1 MQSSMNGDSPE
12 KIYQQQIK
20 ELTEKLNA
28 LQKRRSILGWMRL
41 LIAVAAFIGVYH
53 LSGYS
58 ISTACIIAAVG
69 VALFIFVLGKDADNK
84 RQLQSVKTLLAINE
98 EELGLLAYDYSSRYD
113 GATYLAHEHAFAG
126 DLDVFG
132 KFSLFQF
139 INRCY
144 TEQGRNL
151 LAQDFLAGVTP
162 EEVEQRHQAI
172 KELSPQ
178 YKWRQQLQSLAIQTP
193 VTAATQRKIEAW
205 LDSKEEAFTHKAWKG
220 ILPLYCLFTIS
231 TAIAAILGLIPG
243 SVFSFLFLLYLV
255 LSTTLSRKPTK
266 TYGHLSGVVKEI
278 STLKSLIRL
287 IERKVFTSSLLMQW
301 QEDVTVEGSKASA
314 EIKKLE
320 EVLNRFEARLNVF
333 VFVILNS
340 FLLWDVLR
348 MRTLNKW
355 RAQNRELMS
364 GWFELIARF
373 EVANSLAALHFN
385 KPSWCLPK
393 LPAPYFVFK
402 GKNLGHPLIPDGQRV
417 TSDFDL
423 TGEGQIALITG
434 SNMAGKSTFLRSLGV
449 NTILAQMGAPVCADD
464 LQLSPVQLMCS
475 MRIADNLAENTST
488 FYAELK
494 KLRTVIEAANLHR
507 PVFILLDEILRGTN
521 SLDRHIGSKALIR
534 QLIKQGVVAV
544 IATHD
549 LELAKLKAELPE
561 AIHNYHFDVQ
571 VANGDELYFDYKLK
585 DGICTSL
592 NASILMR
599 KIGIELET
607 SSQPSP

>member
-1 MQSSMNGDSPE
+1 MNDHAPQNV
-12 KIYQQQIK
+12 YQQQIT
-20 ELTEKLNA
+20 ELTEKRNA
-28 LQKRRSILGWMRL
+28 LQKRRSVLGWMRL
-41 LIAVAAFIGVYH
+41 LVAVATF
-53 LSGYS
+53 
-58 ISTACIIAAVG
+58 IAAYQLAGFSVLFACM
-69 VALFIFVLGKDADNK
+69 VAAAGAAIFIYVLGRDADNG
-84 RQLQSVKTLLAINE
+84 RQLQSVETLLAVNE
-98 EELGLLAYDYSSRYD
+98 DELQVLKYEYSQRYD
-113 GATYLAHEHAFAG
+113 GAAYSPHEHPFAA

-139 INRCY
+139 INRGY

-151 LAQDFLAGVTP
+151 LAHDFLAGVTP
-162 EEVEQRHQAI
+162 EEVEQRHDAI
-172 KELSPQ
+172 KELAPQ
-178 YKWRQQLQSLAIQTP
+178 YKWRQQLQSLAMQTP
-193 VTAATQRKIEAW
+193 LTAATQRKIEAW
-205 LDSKEEAFTHKAWKG
+205 LNAKEEAFTHTAWKI
-220 ILPLYCLFTIS
+220 ILPLYCLFTIG
-231 TAIAAILGLIPG
+231 TAVAAMLDFIPG
-243 SVFSFLFLLYLV
+243 SLFSFLFLLYLIFSSA
-255 LSTTLSRKPTK
+255 LSKKPTK
-266 TYGHLSGVVKEI
+266 AYGHLSGVVKEI
-278 STLKSLIRL
+278 GTLKALIGL
-287 IERKVFTSSLLMQW
+287 IENKRFAAPLLAEW
-301 QEDVTVEGSKASA
+301 QNAVTIEGSTASA

-340 FLLWDVLR
+340 FLLWDVWQ

-355 RAQNRELMS
+355 RTQNKTLVP

-373 EVANSLAALHFN
+373 EVVNGLSTLHFN
-385 KPSWCLPK
+385 KPEWCLPK
-393 LPAPYFVFK
+393 LNAAYFAFK
-402 GKNLGHPLIPDGQRV
+402 GKNLGHPLIPDAQRV

-449 NTILAQMGAPVCADD
+449 NTILAQMGAPVCADH
-464 LQLSPVQLMCS
+464 LELSPVQLMCS

-494 KLRTVIEAANLHR
+494 KLRTIIEAANMHR

-534 QLIKQGVVAV
+534 QLIKQDAVAV

-549 LELAKLKAELPE
+549 LELAKLKDEIPQ

-599 KIGIELET
+599 KIGIELEGEL
-607 SSQPSP
+607 

>member
-1 MQSSMNGDSPE
+1 MNDHAPQNV
-12 KIYQQQIK
+12 YQQQIT
-20 ELTEKLNA
+20 ELTEKRNA
-28 LQKRRSILGWMRL
+28 LKKRRSFLGWMRL
-41 LIAVAAFIGVYH
+41 LVAVATFIAAYQLAGSSV
-53 LSGYS
+53 LF
-58 ISTACIIAAVG
+58 ACIVAAAG
-69 VALFIFVLGKDADNK
+69 AAIFIYVLGRDADNG
-84 RQLQSVKTLLAINE
+84 RQLKSVETLLAVNE
-98 EELGLLAYDYSSRYD
+98 DELQVLKYDYSQRYD
-113 GATYLAHEHAFAG
+113 GAVYAPHEHPFAA

-139 INRCY
+139 INRGY

-162 EEVEQRHQAI
+162 EEVEQRHEAI
-172 KELSPQ
+172 KELAPQ
-178 YKWRQQLQSLAIQTP
+178 YKWRQQLQSLAMQIP
-193 VTAATQRKIEAW
+193 ATAATQRRIEAW
-205 LDSKEEAFTHKAWKG
+205 LNAKEEAFTHTAWKI
-220 ILPLYCLFTIS
+220 ILPVYCLLTIG
-231 TAIAAILGLIPG
+231 TAVAAILNFIPG
-243 SVFSFLFLLYLV
+243 SVFSFLFLLYLIFSTA
-255 LSTTLSRKPTK
+255 LSKKPTK
-266 TYGHLSGVVKEI
+266 AYGHLSGVVKEI
-278 STLKSLIRL
+278 GTLKSLIGL
-287 IERKVFTSSLLMQW
+287 IENKRFAAPLLAEW
-301 QEDVTVEGSKASA
+301 QNAVTIEDSTASA

-340 FLLWDVLR
+340 FLLWDVWQ

-355 RAQNRELMS
+355 RAQNRSLMP

-373 EVANSLAALHFN
+373 EVANSLSTLHFN
-385 KPSWCLPK
+385 KPEWYLPK
-393 LPAPYFVFK
+393 LNAAYFAFE
-402 GKNLGHPLIPDGQRV
+402 GKNLGHPLIPGGQRV
-417 TSDFDL
+417 TSNFDL
-423 TGEGQIALITG
+423 TGKGQIALITG

-449 NTILAQMGAPVCADD
+449 NTILTQMGAPVCADH
-464 LQLSPVQLMCS
+464 LELSPVQLMCS

-494 KLRTVIEAANLHR
+494 KLRTIIEAANQHR

-534 QLIKQGVVAV
+534 QLVKQEVVAV

-549 LELAKLKAELPE
+549 LELAKLKDELPQ

-571 VANGDELYFDYKLK
+571 VANDDELYFDYKLK

-599 KIGIELET
+599 KIGIELEG
-607 SSQPSP
+607 